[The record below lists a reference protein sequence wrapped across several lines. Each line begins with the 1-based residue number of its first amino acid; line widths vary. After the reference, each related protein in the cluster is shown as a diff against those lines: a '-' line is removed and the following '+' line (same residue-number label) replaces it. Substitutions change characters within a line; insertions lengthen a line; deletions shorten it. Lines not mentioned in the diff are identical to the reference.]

1 MRPISPRNLGEVR
14 SVQKPVI
21 NVAARVTPKIKK
33 PVIPLWFLNDAYNAK
48 VAQAVKTETVRAGH
62 VGDMTDLAFKSALHR
77 TVTTAES
84 GYVKITAERMSADGA
99 SMADIARY
107 IHDKL
112 NAMPEV
118 IALRD
123 GIATLK
129 TVTQEQLGREMT
141 PREAAGI
148 RETVRELFNQHKT
161 PDEVKAAL
169 TAKIQSEPEYRKLH
183 AGDQV
188 NAQFAAVL
196 QRAPNQAELDANIAS
211 VRTMIDQGKSAA
223 EIDGALAGGL
233 RGTMEFSERFGTM
246 RALANTSWTV
256 EAQMPGSGKC
266 ASAVERTI
274 ERTMGF
280 PVWGDA
286 HDLDSSLPRTGRFQ
300 QVNMSLAEALQ
311 HPGLV
316 LVWEVSRGSA
326 AGRKYG
332 HTAITTGDGISSN
345 SDYHE
350 ANTLAAGG
358 NRSGLTVWMPIG

>member
-1 MRPISPRNLGEVR
+1 MRDINPRNLGVV
-14 SVQKPVI
+14 STQQKPVI

-48 VAQAVKTETVRAGH
+48 VKAAVKTATVRAGQA
-62 VGDMTDLAFKSALHR
+62 GDMVDRAFTSALHR
-77 TVTTAES
+77 SPTQFEMS
-84 GYVKITAERMSADGA
+84 GVKVAAERMAADGK
-99 SMADIARY
+99 SMAEIARF
-107 IHDKL
+107 IEQKT
-112 NAMPEV
+112 NALPESL
-118 IALRD
+118 ALRD
-123 GIATLK
+123 GIKLLES
-129 TVTQEQLGREMT
+129 VTQQQLGRDAT
-141 PREAAGI
+141 PRECAGI
-148 RETVRELFNQHKT
+148 REFVRDLYNQHK
-161 PDEVKAAL
+161 PAAEVYSAL

-196 QRAPNQAELDANIAS
+196 QRAPSQAELDANIAS

-223 EIDGALAGGL
+223 EIDGALAGAL
-233 RGTMEFSERFGTM
+233 RGTMEFSERFGLM
-246 RALANTSWTV
+246 RALADNSWGV
-256 EAQMPGSGKC
+256 EAEMPGSGWC
-266 ASAVERTI
+266 AAAVERTI

-286 HDLDSSLPRTGRFQ
+286 HDLDSNLPGTGRFQ

-316 LVWEVSRGSA
+316 LVWEQSA
-326 AGRKYG
+326 ASQAGLTYG

-350 ANTLAAGG
+350 ADTLSTGG
-358 NRSGLTVWMPIG
+358 YRYGLTVWMPIG